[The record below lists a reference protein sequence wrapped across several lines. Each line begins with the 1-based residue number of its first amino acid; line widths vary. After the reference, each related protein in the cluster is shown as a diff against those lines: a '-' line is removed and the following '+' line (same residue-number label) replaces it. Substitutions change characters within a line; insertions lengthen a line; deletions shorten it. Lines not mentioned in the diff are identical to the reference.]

1 MAGDTWRLIGLAAF
15 SGAGLV
21 AVLLLRL
28 FSHDRRLRLA
38 RRLYWITKSNAAFVG
53 WVVAAL
59 GQAGYSTSE
68 RVTTPKGEV
77 ILRLADERG
86 RVWAGIVYPGL
97 FPVTSDQV
105 GVLLRAM
112 AGSQADRALLFT
124 RSIFTLAA
132 LQRAKGQ
139 RLILVDRDA
148 LSTWVN
154 LYSGQRKA

>member
-1 MAGDTWRLIGLAAF
+1 MAGDTWRLIGVAAF
-15 SGAGLV
+15 GGAGLV
-21 AVLLLRL
+21 TVLLLWL
-28 FSHDRRLRLA
+28 FSHDRRARLA
-38 RRLYWITKSNAAFVG
+38 RRLYWITKSTAAFVG

-59 GQAGYSTSE
+59 GQAGYSISE
-68 RVTTPKGEV
+68 RVTTRKGEV
-77 ILRLADERG
+77 ILRLADERN
-86 RVWAGIVYPGL
+86 RVWAAIVYPGL

-124 RSIFTLAA
+124 RSIFTPAA

-139 RLILVDRDA
+139 PLTLVDRDA